1 MAKVLYISLT
11 GMTEP
16 LGRSQVLEYLIDLSS
31 KNRFYLISFERK
43 KDLKNIDEVKELVKK
58 YNIEWHYFIYSNK
71 YGIFSTLG
79 QIFKVIKKGASL
91 INNNSIEIIHA
102 RSFIPAVMGYGLKIF
117 NKNVKLHFDVRG
129 FSTKEKVDRGRL
141 NQKSLLYKLLFW
153 LENKIFM
160 KSDSLNTLTFKARD
174 ILHNELGINKLKIEI
189 IPTCANKDI
198 FKILKSEEKIKFRKK
213 LGYNENDIIF
223 IHTGTV
229 TGWYDYDKELILLK
243 ELMKKKEVKY
253 LVLNINEKEFILE
266 KLDKYKIDKNRVKIL
281 SASFDDVYKYLNIAN
296 ASIFFIKPT
305 EGKQAS
311 APTKFAENVACY
323 LPSITNSGVGDMEY
337 YMTKYNVGVL
347 LDLKQIE
354 KDTLSIAEEIFQHIQ
369 EIDKESF
376 DILFQEHFDK
386 NIAIKKYNKIYKNLT
401 KGNK

>member
-43 KDLKNIDEVKELVKK
+43 KDLKNIDEVEELVKR

-71 YGIFSTLG
+71 YGIFSTLW
-79 QIFKVIKKGASL
+79 QIFKATKKGASL
-91 INNNSIEIIHA
+91 ISNNSIEIIHA

-117 NKNVKLHFDVRG
+117 NKNAKLHFDVRG

-174 ILHNELGINKLKIEI
+174 ILHNELDINKLKIEI

-253 LVLNINEKEFILE
+253 LVLNINEKEFIYEELG
-266 KLDKYKIDKNRVKIL
+266 KYKIDKNRVKIL

-354 KDTLSIAEEIFQHIQ
+354 KNTLSIAEEIFQHIQ